1 MPIKMPNTLHTLPV
15 DRLIPYANNART
27 HSPEQVAKIAKSIA
41 EFGFTNPILVAGSDI
56 LAGHGRLM
64 AARSL
69 GMKEVPCIDLSHMSK
84 TQRKAYILA
93 DNKLALDAGWDDDLL
108 KVELDDLKA
117 AGFDLDAI
125 GFGDADQAVIT
136 DLGEDAEGDEKTAS
150 PKACPHCGGA
160 L

>member
-1 MPIKMPNTLHTLPV
+1 MPIKIPNTLHTLSV

-27 HSPEQVAKIAKSIA
+27 HSPEQVAKIAKSIT
-41 EFGFTNPILVAGSDI
+41 EFGFTNPILVAGNDI

-108 KVELDDLKA
+108 KIELGDLKA
-117 AGFDLDAI
+117 AGFALDVI
-125 GFGDADQAVIT
+125 GFGDADQAVIP
-136 DLGEDAEGDEKTAS
+136 DLCDDDEGDDKTAS